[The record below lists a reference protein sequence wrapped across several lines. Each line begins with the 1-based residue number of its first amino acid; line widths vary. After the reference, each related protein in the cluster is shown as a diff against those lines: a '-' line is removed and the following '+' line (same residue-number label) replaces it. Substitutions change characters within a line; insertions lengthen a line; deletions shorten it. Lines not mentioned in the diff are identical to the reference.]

1 MGKIRLSIAQKMI
14 VSLGLLVT
22 LSFGILVSAH
32 LIKVYRL
39 NLRESELL
47 AQTQSM
53 TYIEPLSRALDQ
65 SIDAIGKL
73 EATMS
78 QMRKDRKQNREF
90 IVEMLQETLLDNPQL
105 LGVYTLWEPGAFDG
119 KDEQYR
125 NRSSYDDGTG
135 RFLPYAVRVN
145 GNIQLHALEHYEDP
159 VKGSYYQTPKRTKAF
174 SLIEPYSYPIGGE
187 EVMLTSLV
195 LPIVDEQGRFLGIV
209 GADIAMDDV
218 QEQIEAI
225 RPLGGFA
232 NMISAEGRYIAS
244 GSDPKLLLQ
253 PYRSRSVDAEP
264 LLWTS
269 DVPQLLYT
277 PNDGGRG
284 TVLRMFYPIEING
297 VIWHIETVVPKSN
310 MLDAFYKSLKESV
323 IIMAAALLFMTLAI
337 GLLVRRIILVNIHKV
352 VQATSDVAMGRDNY
366 KLDIRTNDEFE
377 FMAKHFNNMLDQ
389 RKEAELLIEYQSTH
403 DLLTGLPNRY
413 AYQLHLQGRQ
423 ASGHSL
429 SGSLALLF
437 IDLDRFKMINE
448 TMDHAMGDQL
458 LRKVSEQI
466 VLTVAGKGRVFRFGS
481 DEFIVLLEDVS
492 HLHQAHYMAE
502 EILSAIADPIRMNDR
517 IFYIT
522 ASIGMSVH
530 HELTPGTGD
539 RLVKESDIAMYVAK
553 KERNTCKLYT
563 PSMNDVPKKE
573 LILENS
579 MLRALESGQFML
591 YYQPKIDVRT
601 GGINGAEALIRWKH
615 PELGM
620 VSPLDFIPIAEK
632 TGFIIPLGE
641 WVLFSACQ
649 QIREWERMGLP
660 RLTVSVNMSM
670 IQFQQKQ
677 IVHTIERI
685 IADAGIRPEQIELE
699 ITESIFMDNQEHT
712 LRILHELQQLG
723 VKLSLDDFGTGYS
736 SLSYLQN
743 IPIHTLKLDK
753 TFINDIAS
761 DYKKQMIFK
770 SVVVIAHHLNLKVVT
785 EGVETEDQL
794 EIIRE
799 HQCDAVQGYIF
810 SPPVPAPKFV
820 QLYME
825 HRSGGQ
831 AG

>member
-22 LSFGILVSAH
+22 LSFGSLVSAH
-32 LIKVYRL
+32 LMKVYHL

-53 TYIEPLSRALDQ
+53 TYIEPFSRSLGQ
-65 SIDAIGKL
+65 SINAIDKL

-78 QMRKDRKQNREF
+78 QMRRDRKQDREF
-90 IVEMLQETLLDNPQL
+90 IVEMLQETLRANPQL
-105 LGVYTLWEPGAFDG
+105 LGVYTLWEPDAFDG
-119 KDEQYR
+119 RDKQYR
-125 NRSSYDDGTG
+125 NRNSYDDGTG

-145 GNIQLHALEHYEDP
+145 GEIQLHALEHYEDP
-159 VKGSYYQTPKRTKAF
+159 AMGSYYQTPKRTKAF

-195 LPIVDEQGRFLGIV
+195 LPILDEQGRFLGIV
-209 GADIAMDDV
+209 GADISMDAV
-218 QEQIEAI
+218 QKRIEAI
-225 RPLGGFA
+225 RPLGGYA
-232 NMISAEGRYIAS
+232 NMISADGRYVAS

-253 PYRSRSVDAEP
+253 PYRGWSDDAEP
-264 LLWTS
+264 PLWTS
-269 DVPQLLYT
+269 DVPRLFYT
-277 PNDGGRG
+277 PNDEGRG
-284 TVLRMFYPIEING
+284 TVLRMFYPIEIND
-297 VIWHIETVVPKSN
+297 VIWQIETVVPKAN
-310 MLDAFYKSLKESV
+310 MLAAFYKSLRESI

-337 GLLVRRIILVNIHKV
+337 GLLVRKIILVNIHKV
-352 VQATSDVAMGRDNY
+352 VQATSDVAMGRDNN

-389 RKEAELLIEYQSTH
+389 RKEAELLIEYQSMH

-413 AYQLHLQGRQ
+413 AYQLHLQARLS
-423 ASGHSL
+423 SGHSP

-448 TMDHAMGDQL
+448 TLDHAMGDQL

-753 TFINDIAS
+753 TFINDIVS

-770 SVVVIAHHLNLKVVT
+770 SVVVIAHHLNLRVVT

-825 HRSGGQ
+825 HQCGGQ